1 MKLAHVIFSQTNF
14 CLLLFYSNQTSNF
27 KKINFIVF
35 TPTNMIIQKKFLY
48 LFLLFLYSSLS
59 FHHLQMTTEKPESE
73 DSRDDSMERLEKD
86 VGFPKRY
93 ILALMVFLGF
103 SVLYALRVNLNVAIG
118 AMCNNHT
125 IYENGF
131 YVQKVYF
138 DLA

>member
-1 MKLAHVIFSQTNF
+1 
-14 CLLLFYSNQTSNF
+14 
-27 KKINFIVF
+27 
-35 TPTNMIIQKKFLY
+35 
-48 LFLLFLYSSLS
+48 
-59 FHHLQMTTEKPESE
+59 MTTEKPESE
-73 DSRDDSMERLEKD
+73 EDSRSTSLERLEKD

-131 YVQKVYF
+131 YVQKVITNKPKSIF
-138 DLA
+138 IPLSLRFG